1 MLDII
6 MSSIHDYTSP
16 FLQVDVSPTFLNP
29 VFFLKPTARPLSK
42 HVDPRY
48 EHGEPHYEA
57 HGHDHEH
64 TGHGHELG
72 ARIMKTPGS
81 SEVFHLKL

>member
-6 MSSIHDYTSP
+6 MSSIHYYTSP
-16 FLQVDVSPTFLNP
+16 FSQVDASPTLLNP
-29 VFFLKPTARPLSK
+29 VFFLKPTARPFFK

-64 TGHGHELG
+64 TGHDHASGAPDHED
-72 ARIMKTPGS
+72 PGQ
-81 SEVFHLKL
+81 L